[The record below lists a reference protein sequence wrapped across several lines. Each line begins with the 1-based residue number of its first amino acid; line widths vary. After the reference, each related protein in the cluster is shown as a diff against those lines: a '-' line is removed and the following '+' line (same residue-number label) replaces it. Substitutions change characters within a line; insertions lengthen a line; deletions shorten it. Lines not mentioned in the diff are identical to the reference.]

1 MSRIT
6 GIFEARKAAGER
18 VLVGYLVAGDPGIA
32 ATVPA
37 MHALADNGVDVIEV
51 GMPFSDPEA
60 EGPDIQAGHERAL
73 AAGTRVADIFA
84 AVREFRERDDRTG
97 IVLMGYL
104 NVVERIGVEAF
115 VARAAEAGVDGMI
128 LVNLPPEEAD
138 ALRAAFEPHGLDLIL
153 LVAPTTTDA
162 RARKILAASSGF
174 SYYVS
179 LKGTTG
185 AGHLDVDA
193 VRAKLETLRP
203 LTDLPLAVG
212 FGIRDAASAR
222 AVAEFA
228 DAVVVGSAIVRSMG
242 DGANDP
248 DALPARVGA
257 FASELRQAIDA
268 RT

>member
-1 MSRIT
+1 MSRLT
-6 GIFEARKAAGER
+6 GIFEARSAVDER
-18 VLVGYLVAGDPGIA
+18 VLVGYLVAGDPHIT

-84 AVREFRERDDRTG
+84 AVQAFRARDERTG

-104 NVVERIGVEAF
+104 NVVERIGVDRF
-115 VARAAEAGVDGMI
+115 VAQAVTAGVDGMI

-138 ALRAAFEPHGLDLIL
+138 VLRAAFEPHGLDLIL

-162 RARKILAASSGF
+162 RARTILAASSGF

-185 AGHLDVDA
+185 AGHLDVEA
-193 VRAKLETLRP
+193 VRKRLATLRP

-222 AVAEFA
+222 AIAEFA

-242 DGANDP
+242 EGSDDLES
-248 DALPARVGA
+248 LPARVGG
-257 FASELRQAIDA
+257 FVSELRQAIDA
-268 RT
+268 RN

>member
-1 MSRIT
+1 MSRLT
-6 GIFEARKAAGER
+6 GIFEARSATDER
-18 VLVGYLVAGDPGIA
+18 VLVGYLVAGDPEIA

-84 AVREFRERDDRTG
+84 AVRQFRDRDAQTG

-104 NVVERIGVEAF
+104 NVVERIGAESFA
-115 VARAAEAGVDGMI
+115 ARAAAAGVDGLI

-138 ALRAAFEPHGLDLIL
+138 VLRSAFEPHGLDLIL
-153 LVAPTTTDA
+153 LVAPTTTEA

-193 VRAKLETLRP
+193 VRERLKTLRP
-203 LTDLPLAVG
+203 LTELPLAVG
-212 FGIRDAASAR
+212 FGIRDASSAR
-222 AVAEFA
+222 AVAAFA

-242 DGANDP
+242 EAAGDIES
-248 DALPARVGA
+248 LPARVGT
-257 FASELRQAIDA
+257 FVSELRQAIDA
-268 RT
+268 RD